1 MTLAHLV
8 YIELL
13 LKHRNPRRR
22 LVYLFLKSHPGEQ
35 AMTELITA
43 INEIVK
49 YGLKQ
54 NIAPD
59 DKEKILEK
67 NLMRIYSLYFEAQY
81 TFEENDYFD
90 FTKQNCRTFNKT

>member
-1 MTLAHLV
+1 LSF
-8 YIELL
+8 L
-13 LKHRNPRRR
+13 LKHRNPLRR

-59 DKEKILEK
+59 DKEKIWRK
-67 NLMRIYSLYFEAQY
+67 IS
-81 TFEENDYFD
+81 
-90 FTKQNCRTFNKT
+90 